1 MAVTAKNLMKPRIGF
16 MSRPF
21 SSHAADALALILGLA
36 TSFTVRFVG
45 DLPIAEVILIPVL
58 PIMVVIHGRRGL
70 RPILRPIAV
79 LLGLWLFGQILTDI
93 YRSMPAPK
101 WMRGDA
107 GIVFFAMDLL
117 GLVILLSHNQR
128 RKIIFFVG
136 LAVGSILLTIF
147 LPSEFALSYPWKFG
161 YAWGTITLVVLA
173 SCYFYSRRLYAIAA
187 LLIVGVV
194 AVNLLENYRSPVLGL
209 LVTIV
214 LVFPVVPE
222 RLGRTRILPRAGTTM
237 RVVVLAG
244 MALGAG
250 WLAGRL
256 VTYVTSAGLIGEEAQ
271 AKNENQS
278 KAGLLLG
285 GRPEILVS
293 ARAVADSPIL
303 GHGSWAQE
311 YKYVEMLYD
320 METEYEVDIDL
331 EELERTSGGVI
342 PSHSHLMGAWVSA
355 GILGALFW
363 GYILWISSKAVV
375 RVATLLPALAPLY
388 AVVVPGLI
396 WMVMFSPFGQNA
408 RIQDALTLVVIF
420 DLLEPQSV
428 AAANIWGKASGRFAT
443 TRWVRRGALR
453 EPTWSR

>member
-1 MAVTAKNLMKPRIGF
+1 
-16 MSRPF
+16 MSRSF
-21 SSHAADALALILGLA
+21 SSQAADALALILGLA

-136 LAVGSILLTIF
+136 LAVGSILFTIF
-147 LPSEFALSYPWKFG
+147 LPTVFALSYPWKFG
-161 YAWGTITLVVLA
+161 YAYGTTTLVVLA

-187 LLIVGVV
+187 LLIVGVA

-209 LVTIV
+209 LVAIV

>member
-21 SSHAADALALILGLA
+21 SSQAADALALILGLA

-136 LAVGSILLTIF
+136 LAVGSILFTIF
-147 LPSEFALSYPWKFG
+147 LPTVFALSYPWKFG
-161 YAWGTITLVVLA
+161 YAYGTTTLVVLA

-187 LLIVGVV
+187 LLIVGVA

-209 LVTIV
+209 LVAIV

>member
-1 MAVTAKNLMKPRIGF
+1 
-16 MSRPF
+16 
-21 SSHAADALALILGLA
+21 
-36 TSFTVRFVG
+36 
-45 DLPIAEVILIPVL
+45 
-58 PIMVVIHGRRGL
+58 
-70 RPILRPIAV
+70 
-79 LLGLWLFGQILTDI
+79 
-93 YRSMPAPK
+93 
-101 WMRGDA
+101 
-107 GIVFFAMDLL
+107 
-117 GLVILLSHNQR
+117 
-128 RKIIFFVG
+128 
-136 LAVGSILLTIF
+136 VGSILFTIF
-147 LPSEFALSYPWKFG
+147 LPTVFALSYPWKFG
-161 YAWGTITLVVLA
+161 YAYGTTTLVVLA

-187 LLIVGVV
+187 LLIVGVA

-209 LVTIV
+209 LVAIV

>member
-1 MAVTAKNLMKPRIGF
+1 

-21 SSHAADALALILGLA
+21 SSQAADALALILGLA

-136 LAVGSILLTIF
+136 LAVGSILFTIF
-147 LPSEFALSYPWKFG
+147 LPTVFALSYPWKFG
-161 YAWGTITLVVLA
+161 YAYGTTTLVVLA

-187 LLIVGVV
+187 LLIVGVA

-209 LVTIV
+209 LVAIV